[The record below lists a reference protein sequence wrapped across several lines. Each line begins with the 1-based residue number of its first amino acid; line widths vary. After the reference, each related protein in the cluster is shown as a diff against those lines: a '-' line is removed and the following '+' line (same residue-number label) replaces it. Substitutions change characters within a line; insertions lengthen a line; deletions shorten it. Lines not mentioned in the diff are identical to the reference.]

1 MTRDSDVDVFEPN
14 DSAHDELQA
23 RCDIANR
30 AGARMFISVHVNS
43 YTSGSLNGTT
53 TYYYKG
59 VDLSLAQAIHSRLI
73 ESLGT
78 ADRGVRKENF
88 YVIHHTVMPATLVE
102 TAFMS
107 NAADAQL
114 LRSPA
119 WRQKVAGAIADG
131 VGDYAGA
138 PPKASAPAETS
149 DTGTPIP
156 DR

>member
-1 MTRDSDVDVFEPN
+1 
-14 DSAHDELQA
+14 
-23 RCDIANR
+23 
-30 AGARMFISVHVNS
+30 
-43 YTSGSLNGTT
+43 
-53 TYYYKG
+53 
-59 VDLSLAQAIHSRLI
+59 
-73 ESLGT
+73 
-78 ADRGVRKENF
+78 
-88 YVIHHTVMPATLVE
+88 MPATLVE

-138 PPKASAPAETS
+138 PPPKSSAPAETS
-149 DTGTPIP
+149 DTDTPVP